1 MRTKTRSRSEADG
14 RGLARRALYADEAY
28 WIGMAAKLTGV
39 SMHEFVSRELRA
51 TVRKVLAANGIDPDK
66 AWAKYAAGRNGE

>member
-1 MRTKTRSRSEADG
+1 MRTKSQARTVAGGD
-14 RGLARRALYADEAY
+14 GLARRALYAKDAY

-51 TVRKVLAANGIDPDK
+51 SVRRLLLANGIDPDK
-66 AWAKYAAGRNGE
+66 SWAKYAAGRNGD